1 MKVIDQTC
9 PCAPQTCRL
18 GIEYELATSYL
29 LLFLV
34 AANAHAI
41 RLVFLV
47 HIGHWHMELP
57 CLTTNIKLPL
67 MQFANVLELTQ
78 ATAIVQHASVAVH
91 P

>member
-18 GIEYELATSYL
+18 GLEHELATSYL
-29 LLFLV
+29 RLFLV

-47 HIGHWHMELP
+47 HTRQWHRELP
-57 CLTTNIKLPL
+57 CLTTNSKIPL

-78 ATAIVQHASVAVH
+78 ATAIVQHA
-91 P
+91 